1 MLAEVPGGL
10 SQEKELGGRADQ
22 TLLVKPLL
30 EPGAFHLI
38 RFFLEGRDDS
48 AADEARGK
56 GRERGKEKQKG

>member
-1 MLAEVPGGL
+1 MLAEVPWGF

-38 RFFLEGRDDS
+38 RLFLEGRGS
-48 AADEARGK
+48 AANEARGK